1 MSPVQ
6 PAPHIAEVEVAEV
19 ALDIPDWPRGACG
32 RMLRGAL
39 CAELRQHV
47 GDELHVDWHGH
58 ASDGTVRQALPPI
71 LYRVQ
76 DGRPSVW
83 MMGERAGEHLAL
95 MLRKLRA
102 VRLAGGDV
110 VEVRGMD
117 LRRSTCHVRTTPKR
131 WQRYELVSP
140 LFPTDVAWKRRPRQ
154 PGPERWAWAGQL
166 VRKSMAEL
174 LRDVGVPESSVRH
187 LHVHVHD
194 YDDRRVEWRRQGRG
208 LEIRRWGFVA
218 RLVVNA
224 VLPDG
229 CALGKHRSEG
239 WGVVRCR

>member
-19 ALDIPDWPRGACG
+19 ALDIPGWPRGACG

-47 GDELHVDWHGH
+47 GDQLHVDWHGH

-76 DGRPSVW
+76 DGHPSVW
-83 MMGERAGEHLAL
+83 MMGERAGEHLTL
-95 MLRKLRA
+95 MLRELRA

-117 LRRSTCHVRTTPKR
+117 LRRSTCHVRTTPKS
-131 WQRYELVSP
+131 WQRYELMSP
-140 LFPTDVAWKRRPRQ
+140 LFPTDV
-154 PGPERWAWAGQL
+154 
-166 VRKSMAEL
+166 
-174 LRDVGVPESSVRH
+174 DVE
-187 LHVHVHD
+187 D
-194 YDDRRVEWRRQGRG
+194 YDDRRVEWKRKRRG
-208 LEIRRWGFVA
+208 LEVRRWGFVA

-229 CALGKHRSEG
+229 CGLGKHRSEG
-239 WGVVRCR
+239 WGVLRCR